1 LLDNA
6 RLISQLVGLERRTAR
21 SGRDSIDHAPGAK
34 DDVVNAVAG
43 LCAAAINKYP
53 NYDTEYRAFQPG
65 FVDEDAPPTPP
76 DRMPSAAQS
85 RLVDLY
91 RGIAAGFGPSLPNPP
106 TPKPLPPAPRTADGN
121 WWKPR

>member
-65 FVDEDAPPTPP
+65 FRDED
-76 DRMPSAAQS
+76 
-85 RLVDLY
+85 
-91 RGIAAGFGPSLPNPP
+91 LP
-106 TPKPLPPAPRTADGN
+106 PLPPAEQPEPPRRDGN
-121 WWKPR
+121 WWRSMPRSQPTFSADERLRDFYQSLDLAFKSGFFR